1 MNTLEAFSIESPFG
15 KVDECAKF
23 TIDDIATYF
32 LLSNIATIGQKYT
45 LSFWVKGDTTCNLS
59 VAGDSCNVTAEW
71 QKRVITFTASNESIA
86 MLFETVGTYYIYHP
100 KLEIGNK
107 ATDWSPAPE
116 DTDESIEDA
125 KSEASDAVGKTNG
138 RIDEVKAL
146 IEILENSISMLVTDE
161 NGESLMTQTKDG
173 WTFCMQ
179 ETNKAVSDIREA
191 LDGLQTL
198 TGSTK
203 DTVGLLDEAVKN
215 NSKTLEYVNISTYND
230 QPCIELGESDSSFKL
245 LITNTDIRFWN
256 GSDFSTRVN
265 TDGLETD
272 NIKVG
277 GEIVQGGYV
286 MMNTSDG
293 GWGLLWKGVSS

>member
-1 MNTLEAFSIESPFG
+1 MNTLEAFSIENPFG

-23 TIDDIATYF
+23 TIDDIASYF
-32 LLSNIATIGQKYT
+32 LFSNIATIDQKYT
-45 LSFWVKGDTTCNLS
+45 LSFWVKGDATGSLS
-59 VAGDSCNVTAEW
+59 VAGDSCAVTVEW
-71 QKRVITFTASNESIA
+71 QKRVVTFTASNESIA

-100 KLEIGNK
+100 KLEVGNK

-125 KSEASDAVGKTNG
+125 KSEANDAVGKAND
-138 RIDEVKAL
+138 RIAQAESL
-146 IEILENSISMLVTDE
+146 IEQLADCISMLVTDE
-161 NGESLMTQTKDG
+161 NGESLMTQTEDG

-179 ETNKAVSDIREA
+179 EINSAVSGIRDA
-191 LDGLQTL
+191 LDELQTL
-198 TGSTK
+198 TGSTS
-203 DTVGLLDEAVKN
+203 DTVGLLDQAVKN
-215 NSKTLEYVNISTYND
+215 NSATLEYVNISTYND
-230 QPCIELGESDSSFKL
+230 QPCIELGENDTSFKL

-265 TDGLETD
+265 TDGIETD

-277 GEIVQGGYV
+277 GEIIQGGYV

-293 GWGLLWKGVSS
+293 GWGILWKGVSS